1 MRKGEECGRAME
13 GGERVRLWSRQS
25 VGVIKDMRGDRDGL
39 ARTPVKVL
47 MVAGHA
53 AFLFK
58 VCVCV
63 CDRGDRG
70 KAGRQAG
77 REITVRCVGTTAF
90 MCFLRQCKVA
100 V

>member
-1 MRKGEECGRAME
+1 MWQGGGRRRA
-13 GGERVRLWSRQS
+13 RAAQRRQS

-63 CDRGDRG
+63 IEEIEGGWEGDNSYVC
-70 KAGRQAG
+70 
-77 REITVRCVGTTAF
+77 ETTTI
-90 MCFLRQCKVA
+90 MCFVFFLRQCKVA